1 MSEVNKAVMRRLIG
15 EGFNKRNFSI
25 IDEMYLDCVYHSPVT
40 GEIRGEAVKQFF
52 QSVLGAFPDAR
63 YTVED
68 QLAEGEKVL
77 TRWSCIDTHK
87 GELMGIA
94 PTGKPV
100 RISGMLTDRIVD
112 GKIVE
117 EWSEWDALGMMQ
129 QMGVVATFP
138 NVMQKVAA

>member
-1 MSEVNKAVMRRLIG
+1 MSEVNKAVMRRLIE
-15 EGFNKRNFSI
+15 EGFNKRNFSVI
-25 IDEMYLDCVYHSPVT
+25 NEMYLDCVYRSPVT

-68 QLAEGEKVL
+68 QLAEGEKVA
-77 TRWSCIDTHK
+77 TRWSCSGTHK

-100 RISGMLTDRIVD
+100 RISGMITDRIVD
-112 GKIVE
+112 GKIAE

-138 NVMQKVAA
+138 KVTRKVAA

>member
-1 MSEVNKAVMRRLIG
+1 
-15 EGFNKRNFSI
+15 
-25 IDEMYLDCVYHSPVT
+25 
-40 GEIRGEAVKQFF
+40 
-52 QSVLGAFPDAR
+52 VLGAFPDAR

-77 TRWSCIDTHK
+77 TRWSCIGTHK

-94 PTGKPV
+94 PTGKLV

-112 GKIVE
+112 SKIVE

-138 NVMQKVAA
+138 KVMRKVAA

>member
-1 MSEVNKAVMRRLIG
+1 
-15 EGFNKRNFSI
+15 
-25 IDEMYLDCVYHSPVT
+25 
-40 GEIRGEAVKQFF
+40 
-52 QSVLGAFPDAR
+52 VLGAFPDAR

-100 RISGMLTDRIVD
+100 RVSGMLTDRIVD

-117 EWSEWDALGMMQ
+117 EWSEWDALGTMQ
-129 QMGVVATFP
+129 QMGVVATFSKITR
-138 NVMQKVAA
+138 KVAA